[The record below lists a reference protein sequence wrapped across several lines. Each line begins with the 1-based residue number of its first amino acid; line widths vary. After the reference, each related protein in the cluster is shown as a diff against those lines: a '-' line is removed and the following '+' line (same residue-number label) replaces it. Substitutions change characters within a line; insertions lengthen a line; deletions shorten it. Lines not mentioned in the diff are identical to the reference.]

1 MLVVRDG
8 ETSKVSE
15 RRSCI
20 AIGVFDGLH
29 RGHQRVIEL
38 LIEFT
43 RARGKN
49 EIATVVTFDPHPAQ
63 ILAPDHAP
71 RLIGTLEQRLEGLD
85 ALGVEQV
92 RVLTFSDDLAQL
104 TPEEFVAG
112 ALVDELHVGA
122 VLIGRD
128 FRFGHNRIGDVAIL
142 GDIGATRG
150 FDVEAVPSFGAP
162 HPGST
167 FGTPRWSSTAVRSAL
182 GFGEVDAANEMLGR
196 PFVLRGVVE
205 HGDARGGE
213 LGFPTANVLGGEH
226 QLIPELGIY
235 AGAARTRDH
244 EWRAAAISVGT
255 RPQFYEDGPMLVE
268 VHLPGFRGNLYDQAL
283 DVAFLTRLRG
293 ERKFD
298 GVAELVD
305 QIARDV
311 AETTVIFEKFSP
323 LDSLLLR

>member
-8 ETSKVSE
+8 ETSKISE
-15 RRSCI
+15 RRSCV

-38 LIEFT
+38 LLQFAN
-43 RARGKN
+43 ARERN

-63 ILAPDHAP
+63 VLAPDHAP
-71 RLIGTLEQRLEGLD
+71 KLIGTIEQRLEGLE

-92 RVLTFSDDLAQL
+92 RVLTFSHDLAQL
-104 TPEEFVAG
+104 SPEEFATRV
-112 ALVDELHVGA
+112 LVDELRVTG

-128 FRFGHNRIGDVAIL
+128 FRFGHNRTGDVDTL
-142 GDIGATRG
+142 SVIGTKHG

-167 FGTPRWSSTAVRSAL
+167 FGTPRWSSSAVRSAL

-213 LGFPTANVLGGEH
+213 LGFPTANVLGAEH

-235 AGAARTRDH
+235 AGAARTPDRQ
-244 EWRAAAISVGT
+244 WRAAAISVGT

-268 VHLPGFRGNLYDQAL
+268 VHLPGFEGNLYDEVL
-283 DVAFLTRLRG
+283 DVAFLMRLRG
-293 ERKFD
+293 EQKFD
-298 GVAELVD
+298 GVTELVA
-305 QIARDV
+305 QIGRDV
-311 AETTVIFEKFSP
+311 AETVAIFKKFTPQDS
-323 LDSLLLR
+323 SLLR

>member
-1 MLVVRDG
+1 VLVVRDG
-8 ETSKVSE
+8 ETSNVSE
-15 RRSCI
+15 RRSCV

-29 RGHQRVIEL
+29 RGHQRVLEL
-38 LIEFT
+38 LLAFAN
-43 RARGKN
+43 AREKN

-63 ILAPDHAP
+63 VLAPDHAP
-71 RLIGTLEQRLEGLD
+71 KLIGTIEQRLEGLD
-85 ALGVEQV
+85 VLGVEQV
-92 RVLTFSDDLAQL
+92 RVLTFSHDLAQL
-104 TPEEFVAG
+104 TPEEFATRV
-112 ALVDELHVGA
+112 LVDELHVSG

-128 FRFGHNRIGDVAIL
+128 FRFGHNRTGDVDTLSAI
-142 GDIGATRG
+142 GTKHG

-182 GFGEVDAANEMLGR
+182 GFGDVDAANEMLGR

-235 AGAARTRDH
+235 AGAARTPDGQ
-244 EWRAAAISVGT
+244 WRAAAISVGT

-268 VHLPGFRGNLYDQAL
+268 VHLPGFAGNLYDETL

-293 ERKFD
+293 EQKFD
-298 GVAELVD
+298 GVTELVT
-305 QIARDV
+305 QIGRDV
-311 AETTVIFEKFSP
+311 AETVAIFKKFVP
-323 LDSLLLR
+323 QDSRLLR